1 MKTIIALLVFTKTTL
16 SAVANPTF
24 TIDPSHPAGK
34 VSPTFFGLMT
44 GKINH
49 ADFTSEIQPCSS

>member
-1 MKTIIALLVFTKTTL
+1 MKTIVALLVSAKTTL

-24 TIDPSHPAGK
+24 TIDPGHPAGK

-44 GKINH
+44 KKTNP
-49 ADFTSEIQPCSS
+49 ADFTSEIQPCS